1 MMLVAGHRGA
11 AGLHPE
17 NSRAGVQ
24 CAIDLGA
31 DFVEVDVHRARDGA
45 LAVIHDET
53 VDRTTDGTG
62 RVHAL
67 TRAELRRLRLANGE
81 AVPFLEEILEI
92 VRGRIPLLCEIKD
105 GVAAGPAYAAV
116 RDAGMLGETVFI
128 SFKLDALRYLRQ
140 RDAGVAIGPLI
151 HLPDEADIRR
161 ALALG
166 PQWIDLNY
174 RRVHADWAAM
184 ARAGGARLALYT
196 PNAPEQFDLCR
207 GLGAELIT
215 TDFPDR
221 ARAWARQQGGLR
233 VARGEG

>member
-24 CAIDLGA
+24 CAIELGA
-31 DFVEVDVHRARDGA
+31 DYVEIDVHRARDGA
-45 LAVIHDET
+45 LAVMHDET
-53 VDRTTDGTG
+53 VDRTTNGTG

-81 AVPFLEEILEI
+81 SVPFLEDILEM
-92 VRGRIPLLCEIKD
+92 VKGRTPLLCEIKD
-105 GVAAGPAYAAV
+105 GVAAAPAYEAV
-116 RDAGMLGETVFI
+116 RDAGMLGDTVFI
-128 SFKLDALRYLRQ
+128 SFKLDALRFLRQ

-161 ALALG
+161 ALALD
-166 PQWIDLNY
+166 PQWMDLNF
-174 RRVHADWAAM
+174 RRVHADLAELV
-184 ARAGGARLALYT
+184 RAGGARLALYT
-196 PNAPEQFDLCR
+196 PNTPEQFALCR
-207 GLGAELIT
+207 QLGAAMIT

-221 ARAWARQQGGLR
+221 ARAWAS
-233 VARGEG
+233 